1 MSRIKQK
8 SVGAKRR
15 GKKAASANVDNPM
28 LAPEAEA
35 TMTEAAGA
43 IAFAQDDMSIAAS
56 PSDAHDD
63 VSPSLMLP
71 DCLDSAAAIT
81 IKEMLLSER
90 GKAITVDASQ
100 VRRVGVQSLQVLVA
114 AARAWQHDGLSYRLE
129 NPSSEFLETIALI
142 GLPHQ
147 DLLLEGHQ

>member
-1 MSRIKQK
+1 MPRAKQK
-8 SVGAKRR
+8 SAGTGR
-15 GKKAASANVDNPM
+15 GRKKAAAVKSDNATVELETVAPTMSVDAVTSSASEDSF
-28 LAPEAEA
+28 
-35 TMTEAAGA
+35 G
-43 IAFAQDDMSIAAS
+43 SAS
-56 PSDAHDD
+56 PTSRHDQT
-63 VSPSLMLP
+63 VSSLVLP

-90 GKAITVDASQ
+90 GKAITLDASQ

-114 AARAWQHDGLSYRLE
+114 AARAWRSDGLSYRLE
-129 NPSSEFLETIALI
+129 NPSPELLDTIALI